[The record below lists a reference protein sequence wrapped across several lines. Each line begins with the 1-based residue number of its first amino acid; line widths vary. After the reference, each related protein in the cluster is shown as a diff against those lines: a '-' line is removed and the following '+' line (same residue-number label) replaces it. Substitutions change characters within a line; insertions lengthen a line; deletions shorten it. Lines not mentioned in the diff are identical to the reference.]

1 MAITGL
7 SPRVLSFVK
16 FFCCFDGEGTLLARC
31 QTMADVEVLRR
42 LRRPVVKVVE
52 MEPEEAVV
60 CRVTDAPVSPKAFNE
75 EY

>member
-1 MAITGL
+1 M
-7 SPRVLSFVK
+7 K

-42 LRRPVVKVVE
+42 LGRPVVKVVE
-52 MEPEEAVV
+52 MGPEEAVL
-60 CRVTDAPVSPKAFNE
+60 CRLTDAPASAGAYND

>member
-1 MAITGL
+1 MGITGV
-7 SPRVLSFVK
+7 SPRVFGFVK
-16 FFCCFDGEGTLLARC
+16 FFCCYDGEGTLLARC

-42 LRRPVVKVVE
+42 LGRPVVKVVE

-60 CRVTDAPVSPKAFNE
+60 CRLTDAPVSPGAFNE

>member
-1 MAITGL
+1 MGITGVRQRL
-7 SPRVLSFVK
+7 FAFVK

-42 LRRPVVKVVE
+42 LGRPVIKVVE
-52 MEPEEAVV
+52 MEPEEAVG
-60 CRVTDAPVSPKAFNE
+60 CRGTDAPGSPKAFNE